1 MEDDLM
7 IPTDQPADEEVE
19 ELPIQ
24 VLYLTNNL
32 KLISQIDEVLADI
45 GQPDC
50 KLINPVEILDTEP
63 LQFKKW
69 LHDYTT
75 QTTTMIQSDSIL
87 TIVDP
92 HKIIEDDYKK
102 FLSK

>member
-1 MEDDLM
+1 M
-7 IPTDQPADEEVE
+7 IKILLLKNKTVLITEIEEVG
-19 ELPIQ
+19 
-24 VLYLTNNL
+24 
-32 KLISQIDEVLADI
+32 ADV
-45 GQPDC
+45 GEPDC
-50 KLINPVEILDTEP
+50 KVINPVEILDTEP

>member
-1 MEDDLM
+1 M
-7 IPTDQPADEEVE
+7 IKVLLLKNGSVLITEIEEVTA
-19 ELPIQ
+19 ELG
-24 VLYLTNNL
+24 
-32 KLISQIDEVLADI
+32 E
-45 GQPDC
+45 PDC

-63 LQFKKW
+63 LQLKKW

-92 HKIIEDDYKK
+92 HKILEDDYKK

>member
-1 MEDDLM
+1 M
-7 IPTDQPADEEVE
+7 IKILLLKNKTVLITEIEEVG
-19 ELPIQ
+19 
-24 VLYLTNNL
+24 
-32 KLISQIDEVLADI
+32 ADV
-45 GQPDC
+45 GEPDC

-63 LQFKKW
+63 LQLKKW

-75 QTTTMIQSDSIL
+75 QTTSMLSSDSIL

>member
-1 MEDDLM
+1 M
-7 IPTDQPADEEVE
+7 IKILLLKDKAVLITEIEEVG
-19 ELPIQ
+19 
-24 VLYLTNNL
+24 
-32 KLISQIDEVLADI
+32 ADV
-45 GQPDC
+45 GEPDC
-50 KLINPVEILDTEP
+50 KLINPVEILDTSP

>member
-1 MEDDLM
+1 M
-7 IPTDQPADEEVE
+7 IKILLLKNKTVLITEIEEVG
-19 ELPIQ
+19 
-24 VLYLTNNL
+24 
-32 KLISQIDEVLADI
+32 ADV
-45 GQPDC
+45 GEPDC

-87 TIVDP
+87 TIVAVSYTHLTLP
-92 HKIIEDDYKK
+92 TKRIV
-102 FLSK
+102 

>member
-1 MEDDLM
+1 M
-7 IPTDQPADEEVE
+7 IKVLLLKNGSVLITEIEEVTA
-19 ELPIQ
+19 ELG
-24 VLYLTNNL
+24 
-32 KLISQIDEVLADI
+32 E
-45 GQPDC
+45 PDC

-75 QTTTMIQSDSIL
+75 QTITMIQSDSIL

>member
-1 MEDDLM
+1 M
-7 IPTDQPADEEVE
+7 IKILLLKNKTVLITEIEEVG
-19 ELPIQ
+19 
-24 VLYLTNNL
+24 
-32 KLISQIDEVLADI
+32 ADV
-45 GQPDC
+45 GEPDC

-63 LQFKKW
+63 LQLKKW
-69 LHDYTT
+69 LHAYPT
-75 QTTTMIQSDSIL
+75 QTSSMLSSDSIL